1 MLRGPLWMSSL
12 AALGLLVWAIP
23 CLSADVPPSS
33 LLRKIY
39 AMDSSI
45 APGKGNRIVMDG
57 KALPNPEVKV
67 EGSSLLLVLKGVRPA
82 PGLSVPTFPAL
93 EHGWLEELPEG
104 LSLNLY
110 LRGTIERKAIRRNPE
125 GSRVV
130 VDFVLG
136 KEAAAAQSGAPG
148 ARASVRP
155 GPRGLLRSV
164 SVLPRDKDV
173 LLVLEGS
180 ELPRP
185 DVRRVEG
192 GTAWEINLRGTSSWG
207 GPWSQNLSAA
217 GLEVY
222 LWKEDRADSV
232 ALNVSQAERT
242 RLELLSNSKTKVV
255 LRLSRSAGGADPSG
269 PIDPA
274 YLTVPVTFDFRGVDL
289 RDAFRL
295 MGKVM
300 NLDVICDPSV
310 QGSVTFS
317 VQGAPFNQVFAM
329 LMRMFDLSYRVLGR
343 TLYVADRTRIGKVL
357 EGEERRAYRV
367 DYADLEKVAS
377 ILKEELELPR
387 VQVDSRLNTIWV
399 SASPSKHVEV
409 AKLLGELDKPARQVM
424 LRAEILELSE
434 SGARELASAIEA
446 IYDYWW
452 SFSFKGADGTTSV
465 VYDKYPGG
473 QIELPSVRN
482 KLRVAIDAVVKEG
495 KGKVLAKPSVIALD
509 GEKALVNL
517 TQNVKYI
524 SARDE
529 AGNPTYSEEKVG
541 PRLEFTP
548 RIGRD
553 GFVTLSVKV
562 STGDIVGYLTGA
574 QREQIPLTTERS
586 AETKVRVM
594 DGQPLVIGGLSREFT
609 NVSSYKVPLLGD
621 IPFIGTLF
629 RGQFKTAERNEVV
642 IVLVPFII

>member
-1 MLRGPLWMSSL
+1 MSRGPLRVSSL
-12 AALGLLVWAIP
+12 AALGLLFGLLFCP
-23 CLSADVPPSS
+23 PADASS
-33 LLRKIY
+33 TPLLRGMF
-39 AMDSSI
+39 AMDSSL
-45 APGKGNRIVMDG
+45 APGRGNRIVMDG
-57 KALPNPEVKV
+57 KALPNPEVRA
-67 EGSSLLLVLKGVRPA
+67 EGSTLVVVLKGVRLS
-82 PGLSVPTFPAL
+82 PGVVVPTFAAL
-93 EHGWLEELPEG
+93 EHGWLEETPHG
-104 LSLNLY
+104 LTLNLL
-110 LRGTIERKAIRRNPE
+110 LRGIVEKKVVRRNPD

-136 KEAAAAQSGAPG
+136 KG
-148 ARASVRP
+148 ARGAQGAVSVPYDSTRLKA
-155 GPRGLLRSV
+155 RGLLRSI
-164 SVLPRDKDV
+164 SVLPREKDV
-173 LLVLEGS
+173 LLVLEGD
-180 ELPRP
+180 ELPKP
-185 DVRRVEG
+185 EVKRVEG
-192 GTAWEINLRGTSSWG
+192 GTVWEVGFRGTSSWG
-207 GPWSQNLSAA
+207 EPWSQNLSLT
-217 GLEVY
+217 GLDVY
-222 LWKEDRADSV
+222 VWKEDRADSTT
-232 ALNVSQAERT
+232 LNASQADRT
-242 RLELLSNSKTKVV
+242 RLELLSYGRAKVV
-255 LRLSRSAGGADPSG
+255 LKLTKLEGVATSG
-269 PIDPA
+269 LVDPA
-274 YLTVPVTFDFRGVDL
+274 SITVPVTFDFRGVDL

-300 NLDVICDPSV
+300 NLDVVCDPSV

-317 VQGAPFNQVFAM
+317 VQRAPFNQVFAM

-343 TLYVADRTRIGKVL
+343 TLYVADRSRIGKVL

-377 ILKEELELPR
+377 ILKEELELSR
-387 VQVDSRLNTIWV
+387 VQVDPRLNTLWV
-399 SASPSKHVEV
+399 SASPSKHLEV
-409 AKLLGELDKPARQVM
+409 AKLLGELDKPAKQVM

-452 SFSFKGADGTTSV
+452 SFSFRGAEGTTSV
-465 VYDKYPGG
+465 IYDKYPGG
-473 QIELPSVRN
+473 QIELPNVRN

-548 RIGRD
+548 RVGRD

-621 IPFIGTLF
+621 IPLIGTLF